1 MCAFVPIL
9 VSVWRLCIS
18 SKQQN
23 HWSWA
28 NSEAWFHLQSSKQEQ
43 EEEDAVDETILSIK
57 ILQSPQI
64 DPSSSHSHNWGGNGS
79 LTVIGSIIPG
89 LTSSSGIS
97 NASTSEF
104 PWSKY
109 FSRHSTHK
117 DILPET
123 YNLGSLMGK
132 ITFGVSFQNVG
143 RLTMG
148 ELGLPGMT
156 LTEVMKNYHVYI
168 IYRIG

>member
-1 MCAFVPIL
+1 MP
-9 VSVWRLCIS
+9 
-18 SKQQN
+18 QHQN
-23 HWSWA
+23 
-28 NSEAWFHLQSSKQEQ
+28 FHE
-43 EEEDAVDETILSIK
+43 VNT
-57 ILQSPQI
+57 
-64 DPSSSHSHNWGGNGS
+64 
-79 LTVIGSIIPG
+79 
-89 LTSSSGIS
+89 
-97 NASTSEF
+97 
-104 PWSKY
+104 
-109 FSRHSTHK
+109 SRHSTHK

-148 ELGLPGMT
+148 KLGLPGMT